1 MQPKVPNMSTA
12 GSHPNYLNDLKEN
25 IQSRVRSGSLLS
37 LRRCQKLTER
47 VIDVITRQGEED
59 FRLLA
64 TLQQQIISLGLE
76 EPVLA
81 TVGADDTAERISA
94 LLQES
99 QLECELEEYS
109 DCTKEK
115 MDLLKKRLNRRLIDL
130 VDIANLCRAE
140 RIRMLSGMLGTVA
153 SSGRAARTPHQHYS
167 SSPSASPN
175 SVPSPHRPSPSRGS
189 QQNR

>member
-1 MQPKVPNMSTA
+1 MS
-12 GSHPNYLNDLKEN
+12 
-25 IQSRVRSGSLLS
+25 
-37 LRRCQKLTER
+37 QKLTSYT
-47 VIDVITRQGEED
+47 VLQNDLDED
-59 FRLLA
+59 A
-64 TLQQQIISLGLE
+64 SQGLE

-140 RIRMLSGMLGTVA
+140 RIRMLS
-153 SSGRAARTPHQHYS
+153 
-167 SSPSASPN
+167 
-175 SVPSPHRPSPSRGS
+175 
-189 QQNR
+189 